1 MRSTRLLA
9 APLFALALAACSDGA
24 PTPPIPPPSAPPPA
38 ASGGA
43 SDAGPGVAA
52 DAGAD
57 AAPVD
62 LGPTFVIAPA
72 DLRQDDPN
80 RPAGQ
85 SPFYALSLDPTAP
98 AGGAPSALLAS
109 TEGATAKTWAAS
121 TASLRVEEALWQKRY
136 RVRAKVRV
144 EDAGQAFLWF
154 RIDAGLGYVL
164 DNMGAPAGRR
174 LSGTSS
180 DWSEIQLV
188 LDVPD
193 GARNVSVGTGL
204 VGTGKVWVSSITVEG
219 VGRDVPVTPHYS
231 NLPP

>member
-1 MRSTRLLA
+1 MRSTRCFA
-9 APLFALALAACSDGA
+9 APLLALTLAACSDGA
-24 PTPPIPPPSAPPPA
+24 PTPPIPAPATPPPA
-38 ASGGA
+38 ASGA
-43 SDAGPGVAA
+43 VRDAGAGSV

-72 DLRQDDPN
+72 ALRQDDPN

-85 SPFYALSLDPTAP
+85 SPFYALSLDPTTP
-98 AGGAPSALLAS
+98 ADGAPSALLAS
-109 TEGATAKTWAAS
+109 TDGATSKTWAAS

-174 LSGTSS
+174 LSGTA
-180 DWSEIQLV
+180 DWAAIDLV

-193 GARNVSVGTGL
+193 GARNFSVGTGL
-204 VGTGKVWVSSITVEG
+204 VGTGKVWVSAITVEG